1 VRSVRLFLRA
11 SALAAVTAMLWLTWV
26 AGSLPALFVGR
37 LEPWRAWV
45 VHVWARAVARV
56 IGLRARVRGELAA
69 GPCLLVANHLSYV
82 DVVLLA
88 ALRPCTFVAKSEVAR
103 WPVLGLLARTMG
115 TLFVERENRRDLP
128 RSKARMERALAAG
141 RTLVLFPE
149 GTSSSGAV
157 VLPFHSALLAP
168 AVELGLTVRHATL
181 RYRTAPGER
190 PAEQSVCWWGEMT
203 FAAHVLDLLRLPG
216 FEAELELGSQA
227 LFDTDRK
234 RLARRLHA
242 EVARRLAP
250 ALEPSRG

>member
-1 VRSVRLFLRA
+1 MRNVRLVLRA
-11 SALAAVTAMLWLTWV
+11 SALAAVTATSWLTWV
-26 AGSLPALFVGR
+26 AGSLPALCAGCF
-37 LEPWRAWV
+37 EPWRAWIM
-45 VHVWARAVARV
+45 HLWARAVARV
-56 IGLRARVRGELAA
+56 IGLRAHVLGELGS

-88 ALRPCTFVAKSEVAR
+88 ALRPCTFVAKSEIAR
-103 WPVLGLLARTMG
+103 WPVLGFLARTMG
-115 TLFVERENRRDLP
+115 TLFVERENKRGLP
-128 RSKARMERALAAG
+128 RSRAQMERALAAG

-149 GTSSSGAV
+149 GTSTCGAT

-168 AVELGLTVRHATL
+168 AVELGLAVRHATL

-190 PAEQSVCWWGEMT
+190 PAEQTVCWWGEMT
-203 FAAHVLDLLRLPG
+203 FAAHLFELLRLPG

-250 ALEPSRG
+250 ALELSHG